1 MANINDSLDD
11 IMKIE
16 GAFATALVDYESG
29 MTLGTRSSNA
39 GFDIEVA
46 ASGNT
51 QVVRSK
57 MAVMESLGIGGGMLI
72 ANPVPRN
79 DEIPADEMNIH
90 IEAAL
95 RRAESEGVAGKAVT
109 PFLLSAIVEAT
120 GGRSLAT
127 NIALVRNNA
136 RLAAEIAVA
145 LAKDASVRA
154 SGQ

>member
-57 MAVMESLGIGGGMLI
+57 MAVMESLGIGGGIEDILI
-72 ANPVPRN
+72 TLDTQYHLIRP
-79 DEIPADEMNIH
+79 
-90 IEAAL
+90 L
-95 RRAESEGVAGKAVT
+95 RSVGT
-109 PFLLSAIVEAT
+109 LFLYLAIDRKR
-120 GGRSLAT
+120 GNLGLA
-127 NIALVRNNA
+127 RHK
-136 RLAAEIAVA
+136 LAAIEST
-145 LAKDASVRA
+145 LTL
-154 SGQ
+154 